1 MQYATMAAA
10 FLFGSLIVWAWLGG
24 RARSAETAAAELRQ
38 RLGRKEEELRR
49 TREELGEAGNARTRA
64 EARLEESQKNLDE
77 QKQLLAEATQKLTD
91 TFNALA
97 FDALRSNNQA
107 FLDLAKKS
115 LEGVL
120 NEARGDLGRRQ
131 EAISSLVTP
140 LKETIER
147 YDKQVQEMEN
157 SRREAYGGLTSHLQ
171 EMARTQHLLQV
182 ETGKLVSALRAP
194 QTRGRWGEITLQR
207 VVEVAGMS
215 PFCDFQSQQ
224 SYEEEGARKR
234 PDLIVKLPGG
244 RTIVVDAKAPLS
256 AYMDGMEAGEEK
268 ARNAALTRH
277 AQAVRTHMIALGSK
291 DYQRQ
296 FNPGPD
302 FVVLFLPGESFFGA
316 ALEQDRTLIE
326 DGIARRVILAT
337 PTTLIALLRAV
348 AHGWQQQQATE
359 NARKI
364 IDAGTDLYE
373 RLCKFADHF
382 ARVGDGLTRAL
393 DSYNSAVGSWSARL
407 APGARRLKEL
417 GAALPKD
424 DLKEVGQIHLVP
436 REIPGLNGED

>member
-1 MQYATMAAA
+1 MQYAAMAAT
-10 FLFGSLIVWAWLGG
+10 FLFGCLIIWAWLGG
-24 RARSAETAAAELRQ
+24 RARSAETAAAELRV
-38 RLGRKEEELRR
+38 RLGEQGEDLRR
-49 TREELGEAGNARTRA
+49 TREELGQANNTRTRA
-64 EARLEESQKNLDE
+64 EARLEESQKNLAE
-77 QKQLLAEATQKLTD
+77 QRQLLAEATKKLSD

-97 FDALRSNNQA
+97 FDALRSNNRA
-107 FLDLAKKS
+107 FLDLAQKS

-120 NEARGDLGRRQ
+120 NEAKGDLGRRQ
-131 EAISSLVTP
+131 ESIAALVAP
-140 LKETIER
+140 MKDAIER
-147 YDKQVQEMEN
+147 YDRQVQEMEN
-157 SRREAYGGLTSHLQ
+157 ARREAYGSLTGQLR

-215 PFCDFQSQQ
+215 PFCDFQSQH
-224 SYEEEGARKR
+224 SFADEGGRKR
-234 PDLIVKLPGG
+234 PDLIVRLPGG
-244 RTIVVDAKAPLS
+244 RTIVVDAKAPLN
-256 AYMDGMEAGEEK
+256 AYLDGMEAGEEM

-277 AQAVRTHMIALGSK
+277 AQSVRSHMTALGSK

-302 FVVLFLPGESFFGA
+302 FVVLFLPGESFFSA

-373 RLCKFADHF
+373 RICKFAEHF
-382 ARVGDGLTRAL
+382 SRVGDGLTRSL
-393 DSYNSAVGSWSARL
+393 DAYNSAVGSWSTRL

-424 DLKEVGQIHLVP
+424 DLKEVGQIHMVP
-436 REIPGLNGED
+436 REVPGLNGEE